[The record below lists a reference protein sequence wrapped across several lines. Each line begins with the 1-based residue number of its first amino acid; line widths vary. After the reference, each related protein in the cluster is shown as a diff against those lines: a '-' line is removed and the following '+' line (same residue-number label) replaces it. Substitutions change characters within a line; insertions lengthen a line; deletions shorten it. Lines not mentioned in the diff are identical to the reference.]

1 MKNEP
6 EIIQLLR
13 DIERDVNR
21 RIRTPHDFD
30 FLALEIWN
38 RLHQNISTSTLKRLW
53 RYVDGT
59 QGPRLATLTLL
70 ARFVGYTDW
79 DDYCETLKNRCEED
93 SATFSG
99 EGIRSEQLAVGDM
112 VEVSWLPNRH
122 CVFRYDGNMH
132 YTVVEQQNSK
142 LRIGDRFDT
151 ACFLVGQPM
160 YLDNLKRGDAEPT
173 SYVAGKKHG
182 ITNASL
188 VDQDLR

>member
-1 MKNEP
+1 MRNEP

-79 DDYCETLKNRCEED
+79 DNYCETLKNRCEED
-93 SATFSG
+93 STTFSG

-132 YTVVEQQNSK
+132 YTVIEQQNSK
-142 LRIGDRFDT
+142 LRIGDRFDA

-173 SYVAGKKHG
+173 SYVAGKKNG

>member
-1 MKNEP
+1 MRNEP

-79 DDYCETLKNRCEED
+79 DDYCETLKNRYEED
-93 SATFSG
+93 STTFSG

-112 VEVSWLPNRH
+112 VEVSRMPNRH

-142 LRIGDRFDT
+142 LRIGDCFDT

-173 SYVAGKKHG
+173 SYVAGKKNG
-182 ITNASL
+182 ITNANL
-188 VDQDLR
+188 VNQDY